1 MPKIE
6 DTNRYDKND
15 YINEKLEQF
24 NTDFNNIYKEIYDI
38 KYDNNNYFEYY
49 LQHLKVYLTLL
60 QKCENHFEYKKKD
73 PVKMSASYICGEF
86 IGLIRNFL
94 KDHFKYYDWDCSIMN
109 NTATNLSID
118 NKKLEI
124 INDIIEVCK
133 ECVFIILDK
142 GNIYI
147 QNVNNKKKLKII
159 RKVLDEIDKDTLKHL
174 KKYWGEKDKDLLFLF
189 DLPPNTKFI

>member
-1 MPKIE
+1 
-6 DTNRYDKND
+6 
-15 YINEKLEQF
+15 
-24 NTDFNNIYKEIYDI
+24 
-38 KYDNNNYFEYY
+38 
-49 LQHLKVYLTLL
+49 
-60 QKCENHFEYKKKD
+60 
-73 PVKMSASYICGEF
+73 
-86 IGLIRNFL
+86 
-94 KDHFKYYDWDCSIMN
+94 MN

-118 NKKLEI
+118 KKKLEI

-174 KKYWGEKDKDLLFLF
+174 KKWWGEKDKDLLFLF

>member
-1 MPKIE
+1 MPKIQ
-6 DTNRYDKND
+6 NRYDKDN

-24 NTDFNNIYKEIYDI
+24 NKDFNNIYKGVYDFN
-38 KYDNNNYFEYY
+38 YDENNYFDFY
-49 LQHLKVYLTLL
+49 LKRFKIYLTLL
-60 QKCENHFEYKKKD
+60 QKCENYFEYKKKD
-73 PVKMSASYICGEF
+73 AVKMSASSISGEF
-86 IGLIRNFL
+86 IMVICNFL
-94 KDHFKYYDWDCSIMN
+94 QDHFKYYDWDCSIMN
-109 NTATNLSID
+109 NSATNLSID

-124 INDIIEVCK
+124 INDIIKVCK
-133 ECVFIILDK
+133 ECLFIILDK

>member
-6 DTNRYDKND
+6 DTNRYDKDD

-60 QKCENHFEYKKKD
+60 QKCENHFEYKKKE
-73 PVKMSASYICGEF
+73 PVKYCSSSICGEF